1 MMRDLRS
8 KPDLIVKGKKNA
20 VKAKYDEYYDE

>member
-8 KPDLIVKGKKNA
+8 KPDLIVKGKKIA

>member
-8 KPDLIVKGKKNA
+8 KPDLIVKGKKIT